1 MNSPGTL
8 NYFKILLHR
17 SNVNGKVKGQFRPH
31 HDLLMVTGEAMMKE
45 QFLEYFEMDNMESNP
60 ENDLT

>member
-31 HDLLMVTGEAMMKE
+31 HDLLMMKE